1 MWRLS
6 ITEKQSSNESRFSLI
21 HLRQL
26 HKDLYD
32 NKIVNNINENVVVE
46 ILRELAEMV
55 VYGDN
60 KSELLFD
67 FFCEKNM
74 LSLFLEIM
82 WIDGCPNSIHIQI
95 LQTLSIL
102 IKCVKNDTSLYYL
115 LSNNYI
121 NEVIIFPFNLE
132 NDESLR
138 DQFASFMKSL
148 SLRLDN
154 QTVQFFFIED
164 TGAFPI
170 LMKAIEMLQI
180 SEPMVRTASQAT
192 ILNVYKVDDIKSRH
206 YSLQDQVMN
215 SFFVQIVTLFEGHY
229 ATLLALCQ
237 EHLVYNN
244 QSYQANID
252 DDIALKTFT
261 NHISDLFNSIQDWFY
276 YLSDVYEL
284 DIAKLQISLTVHLM
298 TEFILP
304 TLLSPFSNYE
314 SSSPSSSPSVDEEKF
329 GDSNTNKLQL
339 NMIVSLTFLNHLLKI
354 IQDPLLHRVITIVL
368 FDRNPGNTTN
378 VYSHSI
384 NNLHS
389 TAPTSSKADVKEP
402 EDEQQVDD
410 MKHER
415 RDSKYSYK

>member
-1 MWRLS
+1 MWRSS
-6 ITEKQSSNESRFSLI
+6 ITEKQLLEKNEARFSLV

-32 NKIVNNINENVVVE
+32 NKIVNNTNENIVVE

-82 WIDGCPNSIHIQI
+82 WVDGCPNSIHIQI

-170 LMKAIEMLQI
+170 LTKAIEMLQL

-215 SFFVQIVTLFEGHY
+215 SFFVQIVRLFEGHY

-252 DDIALKTFT
+252 DEMALKTFT

-284 DIAKLQISLTVHLM
+284 DIAKLQINLTVHLM

-304 TLLSPFSNYE
+304 TLLSPLSHYE
-314 SSSPSSSPSVDEEKF
+314 SPSTSQSPSVDEEKF
-329 GDSNTNKLQL
+329 GDTNTMKTPL

-368 FDRNPGNTTN
+368 FHTNPGNSTTVN
-378 VYSHSI
+378 LNTINSI
-384 NNLHS
+384 NDYPYL
-389 TAPTSSKADVKEP
+389 
-402 EDEQQVDD
+402 
-410 MKHER
+410 
-415 RDSKYSYK
+415 